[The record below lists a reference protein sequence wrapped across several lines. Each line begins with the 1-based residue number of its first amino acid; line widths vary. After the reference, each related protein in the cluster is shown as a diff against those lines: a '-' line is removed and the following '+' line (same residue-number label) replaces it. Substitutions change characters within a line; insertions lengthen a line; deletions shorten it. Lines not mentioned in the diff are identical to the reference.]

1 MGIWRFDIE
10 LEGIEAA
17 LRVRRAGEGADYG
30 RIFEGIEREGVRAFR
45 RGSQK
50 GTESSAWMAETVRFT
65 YPTWA
70 QSAQPR
76 RGDHYQFTRHCL
88 PIIQFYLRS
97 ATLSSSSTL
106 KAPNLTTTA
115 PCKSLS
121 FNIASCRG
129 RDSQVGRVNRAR
141 AGACRGLFQ
150 HPLTAM
156 RMRYQL

>member
-97 ATLSSSSTL
+97 ATLSPSSTL

-115 PCKSLS
+115 PCKPLS
-121 FNIASCRG
+121 FNIASEAWTLSWTRFSG
-129 RDSQVGRVNRAR
+129 RACESR
-141 AGACRGLFQ
+141 ACRGL
-150 HPLTAM
+150 
-156 RMRYQL
+156 